1 MIYDVNGDSLLVES
15 ESRLDEKIL
24 TAIGDSY
31 VSGTYENQKSDM
43 WWYKIAQ
50 RNSMTAND
58 LGVGGESLRVM
69 VQSER
74 YKNIPA
80 NSDYICVL
88 SGNNDTNYDYTPVGE
103 NTDTGNT
110 TFYGCL
116 DILCKWLMENRPLA
130 RKLFITP
137 MHRSATVDYTPYV
150 NAIKEVCYRYS
161 IPCWD
166 AFGGLDI
173 LINGASGVTQSIF
186 ETTNLPVH
194 LNALG
199 QDYLSY
205 KVEEQLKML

>member
-1 MIYDVNGDSLLVES
+1 MIYDINGNVLSANDARLVGKK
-15 ESRLDEKIL
+15 LA
-24 TAIGDSY
+24 AIGDSY
-31 VSGTYENQKSDM
+31 VSGVRGNQEADM
-43 WWYKIAQ
+43 WWYKIAE
-50 RNSMTAND
+50 RNSMTVTA

-69 VQSER
+69 VQTER

-88 SGNNDTNYDYTPVGE
+88 SGNNDTSYDYTPIGT
-103 NTDTGNT
+103 NTDTENT

-116 DILCKWLMENRPLA
+116 DILCKWLMQNRPTA

-137 MHRSATVDYTPYV
+137 MHRSNTVDYIPYI

-166 AFGGLDI
+166 SYGGLDI

-186 ETTNLPVH
+186 ETTNPGVH